1 MLAHFFLYFKL
12 HLINNLANVYSNDQ
26 QADGKEAEKV
36 SQVRKTRG
44 GALLDPDDLIKMVL
58 DDNEFVSVGRCCR
71 YHCSDDV

>member
-1 MLAHFFLYFKL
+1 M
-12 HLINNLANVYSNDQ
+12 
-26 QADGKEAEKV
+26 